1 MAFSKIK
8 SYFIL
13 TRPLNVLLG
22 ILSIFLGAFITGT
35 IAPLQKVIC
44 ACVSGGLILAGG
56 NVINDYYDVDIDRVN
71 KPFRPLPAN
80 QLQITQ
86 ALTFARILFAL
97 GVFLSIF
104 IQIFSI
110 AMAVMTA
117 VGLIFYSA
125 TLKRTILLGN
135 IAVSLFSA
143 LAFVYGG
150 LAVHRWQW
158 TLIPAGFAF
167 LFHLGREIIKDVED
181 QAADASHGAQTFAVR
196 FGEKSAFALATLV
209 LLVLISATFLPYVFE
224 VYGKRYLWTVLFGV
238 DLVLIVVLVFMWVR
252 PEPPSLRRISAVL
265 KADMLVGLFAI
276 FLGRPI

>member
-1 MAFSKIK
+1 M
-8 SYFIL
+8 
-13 TRPLNVLLG
+13 
-22 ILSIFLGAFITGT
+22 
-35 IAPLQKVIC
+35 
-44 ACVSGGLILAGG
+44 AGG
-56 NVINDYYDVDIDRVN
+56 NVINDYYDVEIDRVN
-71 KPFRPLPAN
+71 KPFRPLPASH
-80 QLQITQ
+80 LQVGE

-97 GVFLSIF
+97 GIFLSIF

-110 AMAVMTA
+110 AMAVMIA
-117 VGLIFYSA
+117 AGLVFYSA

-150 LAVHRWQW
+150 LAVQRWQW

-181 QAADASHGAQTFAVR
+181 QAADVSCGAQTLAVR
-196 FGEKSAFALATLV
+196 FGKKSAFAVATV
-209 LLVLISATFLPYVFE
+209 VFGLLIIATFLPYVFE
-224 VYGKRYLWTVLFGV
+224 IYGKKYFWTVLFGV

-252 PEPPSLRRISAVL
+252 PQPSSLRRISAVL
-265 KADMLVGLFAI
+265 KAVMLVGLFAI